1 MIACII
7 ELNVSLQTVKPLQEN
22 TEESVSDQR
31 VGKGNFGCHQMKV
44 KGE

>member
-7 ELNVSLQTVKPLQEN
+7 ELNVSLQTVKLLQEN

-31 VGKGNFGCHQMKV
+31 VGKDNFGYHQMKV
-44 KGE
+44 RGE